1 MCGRVVQSSGPLIGR
16 KGRSAAA
23 KSVAPIPLTIRRQ
36 FDILRSGP
44 WRDRMQ
50 LDQLR
55 RREFISLLGGAAAA
69 WPLAAR
75 GQQSAMAMIGFLG
88 ARFGWATPQVAAFR
102 PALAEA
108 G

>member
-23 KSVAPIPLTIRRQ
+23 KSVAPMPLTIRRE

-55 RREFISLLGGAAAA
+55 RREFISLLGAAAA
-69 WPLAAR
+69 WPLVAR
-75 GQQSAMAMIGFLG
+75 AQQPLIPVIGFLG
-88 ARFGWATPQVAAFR
+88 AQTPELFASRLRAFR
-102 PALAEA
+102 Q